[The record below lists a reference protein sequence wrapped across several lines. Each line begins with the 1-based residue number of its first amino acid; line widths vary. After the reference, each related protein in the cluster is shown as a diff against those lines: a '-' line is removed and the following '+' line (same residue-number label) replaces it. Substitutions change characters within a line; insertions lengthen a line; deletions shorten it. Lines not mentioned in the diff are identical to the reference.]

1 MRRIRIF
8 ALGIVSFFAVLMG
21 ALLAP
26 GTFVNRALS
35 AALCTV
41 FSFSS
46 TLCTVN
52 LAKSSDRVV
61 AATPPAVE
69 RNIGDWLGQRSGEF
83 DDAPSVPPGSN
94 PQ

>member
-1 MRRIRIF
+1 MRRMRF
-8 ALGIVSFFAVLMG
+8 VALGIVSFFAVLMG

-35 AALCTV
+35 AALCTI

-46 TLCTVN
+46 TVCTAN
-52 LAKSSDRVV
+52 LAKSPDRVV

-69 RNIGDWLGQRSGEF
+69 RNIGDWLGQ
-83 DDAPSVPPGSN
+83 
-94 PQ
+94 